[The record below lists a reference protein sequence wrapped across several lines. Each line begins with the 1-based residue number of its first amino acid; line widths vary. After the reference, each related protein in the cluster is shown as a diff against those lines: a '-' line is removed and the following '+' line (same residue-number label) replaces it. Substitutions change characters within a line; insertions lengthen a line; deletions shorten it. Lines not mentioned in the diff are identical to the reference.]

1 MREIQDS
8 DGASPRR
15 AGGIFN
21 RFAWARAVEILARYP
36 VSLRFAGRRERMRRG
51 RVWVMCAVDGG
62 RLSCFGERSFSP
74 GLVFSTSFINVLCH

>member
-21 RFAWARAVEILARYP
+21 RFAWARAVELWKSG
-36 VSLRFAGRRERMRRG
+36 SLSGIPPFRWPGEDETG
-51 RVWVMCAVDGG
+51 TGLPSVDGG

-74 GLVFSTSFINVLCH
+74 GLVFI